1 MIRRPNGLTMTK
13 QRKSLISIKISANAL
28 KFIEKLNVL
37 DRLKI
42 DNAIE
47 KIREDPLF
55 GKPLTGVKELRRIRT
70 GNYRVIYTFRKDE
83 LLLLVVKIGHR
94 KGVYDDLNKINIKS

>member
-1 MIRRPNGLTMTK
+1 MTR

-28 KFIEKLNVL
+28 KFMERLNAAE
-37 DRLKI
+37 RIKI
-42 DNAIE
+42 DKAIG

-94 KGVYDDLNKINIKS
+94 KDVYSDLKKIEIKS

>member
-1 MIRRPNGLTMTK
+1 MTK
-13 QRKSLISIKISANAL
+13 QKKSLISIKISGNAL
-28 KFIEKLNVL
+28 KFIERLNKV
-37 DRLKI
+37 DRIKI
-42 DNAIE
+42 DRAIE

-70 GNYRVIYTFRKDE
+70 GNYLVIYTYRKDE

-94 KGVYDDLNKINIKS
+94 KDVYNDLNKINIKS

>member
-1 MIRRPNGLTMTK
+1 MTK
-13 QRKSLISIKISANAL
+13 QRKSLISIKISGNAL
-28 KFIEKLNVL
+28 KFIERLNKV
-37 DRLKI
+37 DRIKI
-42 DNAIE
+42 DKAIE

-55 GKPLTGVKELRRIRT
+55 GKPLTGMKELRRIRT

-94 KGVYDDLNKINIKS
+94 KDVYDDLNKINIKS

>member
-1 MIRRPNGLTMTK
+1 M
-13 QRKSLISIKISANAL
+13 
-28 KFIEKLNVL
+28 EKLNEV
-37 DRLKI
+37 DQIKI
-42 DNAIE
+42 DKAIE

-94 KGVYDDLNKINIKS
+94 KDIYDDINKINIKS

>member
-1 MIRRPNGLTMTK
+1 MIRPPNGLTMTK
-13 QRKSLISIKISANAL
+13 QRKSSISIKISGNAL
-28 KFIEKLNVL
+28 KFIERLNKV
-37 DRLKI
+37 DRIKI
-42 DNAIE
+42 DKAIE

-70 GNYRVIYTFRKDE
+70 GNYRVIYTFRKEE

-94 KGVYDDLNKINIKS
+94 KDVYDDSNRINTKT